1 MTKGQYYIQ
10 AVLHKR
16 WLLDAAEA
24 WLENLP
30 DNAPVLLPDLRN
42 VANKRLAT
50 QDEVAVLV
58 AALSDLGMLLPGK
71 PLRFVR
77 QVLTDTVEYRRGVRD
92 TLEFVPSPDPLP
104 QICATLPDGLPSSVE
119 DTLRQNALDLR
130 ATLFDCIASAR
141 RKILLASP
149 FWDRST
155 AADITEIFVKRLSSG
170 VLIDVLGRGDREANN
185 DFLSLAKRFTSYQGI
200 HFYNWFKPLDEDP
213 TKIQTFHFKAAII
226 DDGEKAYLGSA
237 NMTSGGLRS
246 RMELGVVLRG
256 EAALTLARILES
268 VLSISTRVGESA
280 YTDDTP

>member
-16 WLLDAAEA
+16 WLLDAVEA

-30 DNAPVLLPDLRN
+30 DNAPVLPSDLRG

-50 QDEVAVLV
+50 QDEVAVIIT
-58 AALSDLGMLLPGK
+58 ALANLGILLPGK
-71 PLRFVR
+71 PLRFAR
-77 QVLTDTVEYRRGVRD
+77 QALTETTGYRRGVRE
-92 TLEFVPSPDPLP
+92 TLEIIPSPDPLP

-119 DTLRQNALDLR
+119 ETLRQNALDLR

-141 RKILLASP
+141 RRILLASP
-149 FWDRST
+149 FWDRAT
-155 AADITEIFVKRLSSG
+155 AADITQIFVKRLSSG
-170 VLIDVLGRGDREANN
+170 VLIDVLGRGDWEADN
-185 DFLSLAKRFTSYQGI
+185 DFLSLAKRFSSYQGI
-200 HFYNWFKPLDEDP
+200 HFYNWFKPSNEDSS
-213 TKIQTFHFKAAII
+213 KIQTFHFKAAII

-256 EAALTLARILES
+256 ETAVTLARILEL
-268 VLSISTRVGESA
+268 VLSVSTRIGETA
-280 YTDDTP
+280 YTSDTA